1 MIWDK
6 VGFVLASRQRQE
18 IFKLIKECKTI
29 KEIEGKAKITNNARR
44 ILKDFEKEGLIK
56 VENVKVELTEIGK
69 EVAKKLP
76 KFFQSI

>member
-6 VGFVLASRQRQE
+6 AGFVLASKQRQE
-18 IFKLIKECKTI
+18 IFKLIEECKTI
-29 KEIEGKAKITNNARR
+29 KEVESKAKITKNVKR

-56 VENVKVELTEIGK
+56 IENGKIELTEIGK

-76 KFFQSI
+76 RALLF